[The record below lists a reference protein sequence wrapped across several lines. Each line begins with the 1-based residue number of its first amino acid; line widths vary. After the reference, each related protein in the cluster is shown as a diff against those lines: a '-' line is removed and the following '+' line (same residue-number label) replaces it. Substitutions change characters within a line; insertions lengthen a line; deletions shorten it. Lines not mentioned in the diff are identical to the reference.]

1 MESPTSHYQDLV
13 ASLRQA
19 GSLVNSIKGECK
31 TELQNL
37 KRKAYILICHSAFE
51 NYLEGIGRSAAFEA
65 LRIYKKESII
75 TKTLVALISSKI
87 LNDVKDNKSK
97 TKLSSDLVSNIEI
110 FSTEA
115 NNLYY
120 SIIESNNGIKKED
133 QKSIL
138 LPVGVD
144 PELIDVELM
153 NNLNRFGEL
162 RGDEAHHYKAK
173 RENFLSDVRKLIE
186 SISEGLKTYDIEVCR
201 ALTLRMS
208 VKNDDTP

>member
-1 MESPTSHYQDLV
+1 MESPTSHYQDLF
-13 ASLRQA
+13 ASLSQA
-19 GSLVNSIKGECK
+19 ARLVNSIKGECK

-51 NYLEGIGRSAAFEA
+51 NYLEGIGRSAAMES
-65 LRIYKKESII
+65 LRIYKTDSTI

-87 LNDVKDNKSK
+87 LNDVTDNKSK

-110 FSTEA
+110 FSREA

-120 SIIESNNGIKKED
+120 SIIESNNGIKKKD
-133 QKSIL
+133 QKMLL

-144 PELIDVELM
+144 PESTDVELM
-153 NNLNRFGEL
+153 NNLDRFGDL
-162 RGDEAHHYKAK
+162 RNEEAHHFKAK
-173 RENFLSDVRKLIE
+173 REIFLSEVRSLITNISASIKAYDV
-186 SISEGLKTYDIEVCR
+186 SVCH